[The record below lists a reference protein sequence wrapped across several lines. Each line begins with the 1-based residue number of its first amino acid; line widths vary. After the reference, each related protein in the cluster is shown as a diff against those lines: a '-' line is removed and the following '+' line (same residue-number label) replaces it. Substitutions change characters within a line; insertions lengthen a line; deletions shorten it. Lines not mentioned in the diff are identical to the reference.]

1 MLPPKQLMTEPPP
14 PSAYVDQFMADLM
27 LLPEASVAK
36 LAEGIPEDE
45 VILPLEKIRTH
56 ITANPARIPQLFA
69 LVVRDMPYYQVLRHF
84 EWMERKE
91 LFRKHGT
98 KLIAALGPARACL
111 GFMAI
116 CVLETGD
123 KAPFTAIPRLP
134 AEMKIEVSQPPDME
148 KVAELDAEL
157 SKQLVPME
165 SLGKGDMALALA
177 AAEKRAV
184 KAEKELKDAQLGWL
198 KREKRMVAD
207 AERAKK
213 NAAEKAQGDSGKASE
228 AAMESLKEKLR
239 LSQELCEKLKAGP
252 NTGSGRTMRAG
263 VTKNARKARV

>member
-14 PSAYVDQFMADLM
+14 PSAYVDQFMADLL
-27 LLPEASVAK
+27 LLPEDSVAK
-36 LAEGIPEDE
+36 LAEGIPESE
-45 VILPLEKIRTH
+45 VVLPFEKIRTH
-56 ITANPARIPQLFA
+56 ITANPTRIPQLFA
-69 LVVRDMPYYQVLRHF
+69 LVVREMPYYQVLRHF
-84 EWMERKE
+84 EWMERKD
-91 LFRKHGT
+91 LFRKHGI

-116 CVLETGD
+116 SVLETGD

-134 AEMKIEVSQPPDME
+134 AEMKIEASQPPDMA

-184 KAEKELKDAQLGWL
+184 KAEKDLKDAQAGWL
-198 KREKRMVAD
+198 KRR
-207 AERAKK
+207 
-213 NAAEKAQGDSGKASE
+213 
-228 AAMESLKEKLR
+228 
-239 LSQELCEKLKAGP
+239 P
-252 NTGSGRTMRAG
+252 NKGSGRTF
-263 VTKNARKARV
+263 N